1 MDKPGLE
8 PRNVGCLIAHLAI
21 KGWISFILPLCM
33 EKPTINRAFSVYRF
47 RHLSVL
53 PAISSQTS
61 RQVNKVTYHVSFDDN
76 LRKEFQG
83 NTGTLI
89 HAQLRNIPQH
99 HRPCD
104 ESPNYKSFHILG
116 TCAVTDSNLSFN
128 LFPVGVILQALPVF
142 RRSPLLVC

>member
-1 MDKPGLE
+1 MFLLRNPKIKRKTTFPIVDKPGLE

-33 EKPTINRAFSVYRF
+33 GKPTINRAFSVYRF

-89 HAQLRNIPQH
+89 HAQLWNIPQH

-116 TCAVTDSNLSFN
+116 TCARHGF
-128 LFPVGVILQALPVF
+128 
-142 RRSPLLVC
+142 

>member
-1 MDKPGLE
+1 MFLLRNPKIKRKTTFPIVDKPGLE

-61 RQVNKVTYHVSFDDN
+61 RQVNKVTYHVSFDGNPHIESQDN
-76 LRKEFQG
+76 TR
-83 NTGTLI
+83 TLI
-89 HAQLRNIPQH
+89 HVQL
-99 HRPCD
+99 
-104 ESPNYKSFHILG
+104 
-116 TCAVTDSNLSFN
+116 
-128 LFPVGVILQALPVF
+128 
-142 RRSPLLVC
+142 